1 MKVFGVIG
9 WKNTGKT
16 TLTERLVSTFT
27 HRGYRVS
34 TIKHTHHDVDI
45 DTPGTDSYRH
55 RVAGAHEVL
64 LASGP
69 RWALMH
75 ESIRESSEEPSVEVL
90 LARLA
95 PVDLVLVEGY
105 KHSQHPRL
113 EVYRAGTP
121 QAPIALGDSSVLAL
135 VTDTA
140 VETGNRPRFALDAI
154 DAIADFIQQTVRL
167 P

>member
-16 TLTERLVSTFT
+16 TLTERLVSTLT
-27 HRGYRVS
+27 GRGYRVS
-34 TIKHTHHDVDI
+34 TIKHTHHDVEI

-55 RVAGAHEVL
+55 RLAGAHEVL
-64 LASGP
+64 LASGV

-75 ESIRESSEEPSVEVL
+75 EAKEDQPEEPSVDAL

-105 KHSQHPRL
+105 KYSQHPRL

-121 QAPIALGDSSVLAL
+121 HAPVAASDPTVLAL
-135 VTDTA
+135 VTDT
-140 VETGNRPRFALDAI
+140 VLDVGDRPQFPLDAI

>member
-1 MKVFGVIG
+1 MIIFGIVG

-16 TLTERLVSTFT
+16 TLTERLVTTFT
-27 HRGYRVS
+27 QRGLVVS

-45 DTPGTDSYRH
+45 DVPGTDSYRH
-55 RVAGAHEVL
+55 RAAGAHEVL

-75 ESIRESSEEPSVEVL
+75 ESSADAEPSLEAL
-90 LARLA
+90 LDRLA

-105 KHSQHPRL
+105 KYGRHPRL
-113 EVYRAGTP
+113 EVYRAGTIQP
-121 QAPIALGDSSVLAL
+121 PIGREDRSVLAL
-135 VTDTA
+135 VTDA
-140 VETGNRPRFALDAI
+140 VVDDWDRPRFDLDAI
-154 DAIADFIQQTVRL
+154 DTIADFIHHTVRL

>member
-1 MKVFGVIG
+1 MTVFGIIG

-16 TLTERLVSTFT
+16 TLTERLVTIFT
-27 HRGYRVS
+27 QRGLVVS

-45 DTPGTDSYRH
+45 DVPGTDSYRH
-55 RVAGAHEVL
+55 RAAGAHEVL

-75 ESIRESSEEPSVEVL
+75 ESATDAEPPLEAL
-90 LARLA
+90 LERLA

-105 KHSQHPRL
+105 KYGVHPRL
-113 EVYRAGTP
+113 EVYRAGTVHS
-121 QAPIALGDSSVLAL
+121 PIGTEDRSVLAL
-135 VTDTA
+135 VTNA
-140 VETGNRPRFALDAI
+140 VIDHWDRPRFDLDAI